1 MFILKF
7 LTSPASSYHQL
18 PSLRSPASS
27 LSPSCWPPGGQL
39 WLISG
44 GEIIIGHS
52 QNNNTISRSETVAS
66 PEPSKPPVRQQ
77 RRSSLEKIITTSFT
91 TRLMMDPGNYS
102 TSSVLD
108 VDIELDSLSS
118 PMLERPCTLPELN
131 SRPASRVMK
140 SFSCQGVSQ
149 SNQTPCLT
157 SSSQEDLETQ
167 KRKTAS
173 AIVTSGALTFMVFTD
188 HSSHN

>member
-1 MFILKF
+1 M
-7 LTSPASSYHQL
+7 
-18 PSLRSPASS
+18 
-27 LSPSCWPPGGQL
+27 
-39 WLISG
+39 
-44 GEIIIGHS
+44 
-52 QNNNTISRSETVAS
+52 AS

>member
-1 MFILKF
+1 M
-7 LTSPASSYHQL
+7 
-18 PSLRSPASS
+18 
-27 LSPSCWPPGGQL
+27 
-39 WLISG
+39 
-44 GEIIIGHS
+44 
-52 QNNNTISRSETVAS
+52 AS

-157 SSSQEDLETQ
+157 FFSGGSRDTEEEDGLSHRDQ
-167 KRKTAS
+167 WS
-173 AIVTSGALTFMVFTD
+173 TD
-188 HSSHN
+188 LHGIY